1 MGINYQLFD
10 ILARA
15 GLFLKNHTNLVLVL
29 DFLKLSYDLN
39 LGEFFLKQRTWEKLG
54 IFFPSVNLIIF
65 WKTYGKFHYHN
76 FFLNPKNFRVKV

>member
-1 MGINYQLFD
+1 LGINYQLFD

-54 IFFPSVNLIIF
+54 IFFPSVNLINVF
-65 WKTYGKFHYHN
+65 YFLENLWKISLSQ
-76 FFLNPKNFRVKV
+76 FFFKP